1 MHLSPKST
9 FALCWQ
15 RQGAFTVTAG
25 SIYTPNHALVQGQKA
40 EKYETDLCSLLP
52 GCTPSPHQHLQ
63 SREMAVKL
71 FSKAITSD

>member
-9 FALCWQ
+9 FTLCWQ
-15 RQGAFTVTAG
+15 WEAAFTVAAG

-40 EKYETDLCSLLP
+40 ENFETDLCSLLP
-52 GCTPSPHQHLQ
+52 GGTPLPHQHLQ
-63 SREMAVKL
+63 SWEMAVKL